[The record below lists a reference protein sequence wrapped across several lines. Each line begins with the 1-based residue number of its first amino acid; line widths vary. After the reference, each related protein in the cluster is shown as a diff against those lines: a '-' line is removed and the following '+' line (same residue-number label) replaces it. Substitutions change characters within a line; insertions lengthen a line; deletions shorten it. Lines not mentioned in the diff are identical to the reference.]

1 MATKFVFNKAELTT
15 SDDWNYE
22 TVGQLKVVA
31 KGYRLKF
38 TRKNLKNSSRR
49 LAILLSKTTDFSNPD
64 ILTCT
69 VPLSN
74 TVRQAIAKGATPK
87 AMMRWLLERSIQ
99 QGENKDGEMRY
110 FLFSDGDADAE
121 MLESYSTEELN
132 KVAYEDLAT
141 F

>member
-1 MATKFVFNKAELTT
+1 MAKFVFNKAELTA
-15 SDDWNYE
+15 SSDWNY
-22 TVGQLKVVA
+22 TAVGQLRVVA

-38 TRKNLKNSSRR
+38 TRKNLKNGSRR

-69 VPLSN
+69 VPLSD

-87 AMMRWLLERSIQ
+87 AMMRWLLERTIQ
-99 QGENKDGEMRY
+99 EGENQAGERRY

-121 MLESYSTEELN
+121 MLESYSTDELT
-132 KVAYEDLAT
+132 KVAYEELAT